1 MTRGHEG
8 NAATEIVKYFFQ
20 LHYGI
25 KKDYRL
31 SGTPRARQ
39 LLPERLMGVIR
50 AEPARVTDWAAK
62 SVGAAWRAF
71 DLQLTTYAACW
82 PRSGSSWPTR
92 TASRAAS
99 TPLEAGNDLHAR
111 PDVGRH
117 RRRRLHRRD
126 AFDYRWLKTL
136 AWPVYG
142 APARPARA
150 DAAIGD
156 GVGGSA
162 RWITFGPFTFQF
174 SELAK
179 ILMIIVLANY
189 LASRQ
194 GKLDSLRTILG
205 ACVLVGPPWL
215 LVMLQ
220 PDLGTSLVFA
230 AILAGMLWMSG
241 ASMKWLGA
249 LAAAV
254 VAMVPIAWT
263 YILRDYQKER
273 LTSFLNPNPDITGSG
288 YQLYQSQIA
297 VGSGGLFGQ
306 GPDQRHADPGR
317 LPAGPDHRL
326 RVLRPCR
333 GARLHRRPGDVRAL
347 FVLLLWRVLV
357 AGWRSRDPF
366 GTLFAAG
373 LASMILFQLVVNVG
387 MVMGIMP
394 ITGIPLPFVTH
405 GGASLVSLAIGLGI
419 LQSINIRQTRAEW

>member
-1 MTRGHEG
+1 
-8 NAATEIVKYFFQ
+8 
-20 LHYGI
+20 
-25 KKDYRL
+25 
-31 SGTPRARQ
+31 
-39 LLPERLMGVIR
+39 MGVIR
-50 AEPARVTDWAAK
+50 AEPVRVTDWAAK

-71 DLQLTTYAACW
+71 DLQLVTFAGLLAAIGLVMAYTN
-82 PRSGSSWPTR
+82 SVETGSS
-92 TASRAAS
+92 
-99 TPLEAGNDLHAR
+99 PLEAGTTFTRGLMWAG
-111 PDVGRH
+111 VAAVAFI
-117 RRRRLHRRD
+117 L
-126 AFDYRWLKTL
+126 ATVFDYRWYKTL
-136 AWPVYG
+136 SWPVYVLQLG
-142 APARPARA
+142 LLVLTL
-150 DAAIGD
+150 AIGD

-162 RWITFGPFTFQF
+162 RWIALGPFTFQF

-194 GKLDSLRTILG
+194 ARLDSLRAILG
-205 ACVLVGPPWL
+205 ACLLVGPPL
-215 LVMLQ
+215 ILVMLQ

-241 ASMKWLGA
+241 ASLLWLGG

-273 LTSFLNPNPDITGSG
+273 LTSFLNPTPDVTGSG

-297 VGSGGLFGQ
+297 VGSGGWFGRGLTNGTQAQ
-306 GPDQRHADPGR
+306 GDF
-317 LPAGPDHRL
+317 LPVQTTDFVFS
-326 RVLRPCR
+326 VLAEEL
-333 GARLHRRPGDVRAL
+333 GFVGGLVL
-347 FVLLLWRVLV
+347 FVLFALLLWRVLV

-366 GTLFAAG
+366 GSMFAAG
-373 LASMILFQLVVNVG
+373 VASMILFQVVVNVG

-405 GGASLVSLAIGLGI
+405 GGASLVSMAIGLGI